1 MEFKIYNYA
10 EFYTVA
16 TKYTDAEGKAFLT
29 AGKGDMLVWAS
40 RDGKFGYAKLSFGK
54 EDALKLSL
62 DKKVGESYTL
72 PMDIVPPV
80 EGANLPE
87 VTPEQRAEND
97 HRMTQ
102 EDSIRNAYVA
112 TMMTDEQAKN
122 G

>member
-1 MEFKIYNYA
+1 M
-10 EFYTVA
+10 
-16 TKYTDAEGKAFLT
+16 
-29 AGKGDMLVWAS
+29 
-40 RDGKFGYAKLSFGK
+40 
-54 EDALKLSL
+54 KLSL

-112 TMMTDEQAKN
+112 TMMTDEQAKEWVN
-122 G
+122 GLYGNILQPETMKNNAA